1 MYTLI
6 ILGSLCLIQFLFV
19 WWKWSEI
26 NDLKEIATD
35 VVVVTGLTRNQK
47 FSKAKRIG
55 TRVVLF
61 VGRFKKLLIIP
72 IIILFL
78 INLVFSTI
86 LGTFVRFIVEM
97 FN

>member
-6 ILGSLCLIQFLFV
+6 ILTTLCLSQFLFV

-35 VVVVTGLTRNQK
+35 VVVVTGITKSDKYN
-47 FSKAKRIG
+47 KAKRIG
-55 TRVVLF
+55 TRLLLF
-61 VGRFKKLLIIP
+61 IGRFKKLIIIP
-72 IIILFL
+72 IVILFL
-78 INLVFSTI
+78 INLVVSTI
-86 LGTFVRFIVEM
+86 LGIFVMLIVGM